1 MVRAQYRPPLLFISF
16 DKNSFIIPYP
26 YPYPYPY
33 LLSLS
38 LSIILIYYPYLL
50 SLSIILIYYPYLLSI
65 ALILYSGLLLDY
77 IDLSILSILSIYLS
91 VCLSVCL
98 LGGFISSCDP
108 CSVLLFIG
116 LNYFCAI
123 RG

>member
-1 MVRAQYRPPLLFISF
+1 SLVRAQYRPPLLFISF

-50 SLSIILIYYPYLLSI
+50 SI

-91 VCLSVCL
+91 IYLSICLSVCL
-98 LGGFISSCDP
+98 STWWFYIEL
-108 CSVLLFIG
+108 
-116 LNYFCAI
+116 
-123 RG
+123 

>member
-33 LLSLS
+33 LLS
-38 LSIILIYYPYLL
+38 
-50 SLSIILIYYPYLLSI
+50 I
-65 ALILYSGLLLDY
+65 ALILYSGRLLLDY
-77 IDLSILSILSIYLS
+77 IDLSIY
-91 VCLSVCL
+91 L
-98 LGGFISSCDP
+98 LGGFISSGDP